1 MEINQSNM
9 IRSGIYWVIDPATDR
24 RKLASALRA
33 ALSDTVSA
41 VQIWDNFENIE
52 NPIQW
57 AGEIAAI
64 CHQHQVPVL
73 INNRWEFLLTLALD
87 GVHFDEIPDN
97 YSTIKT
103 QIGRPFMSG
112 LTITNELQKLQ
123 WAEENQLDYISF
135 CSVFPSTTS
144 NSCEPVKF
152 DSIRAARNLYTGKIF
167 LAGGIRPGNLEQLAT
182 LDFDGI
188 AMVSGIMQ
196 AADPAAAIQEYVK
209 AFQTYHL

>member
-1 MEINQSNM
+1 MEINQFNI

-24 RKLASALRA
+24 CKLASALRA
-33 ALSDTVSA
+33 ALSDTVAA

-52 NPIQW
+52 NPIQC
-57 AGEIAAI
+57 AAEIVAI

-87 GVHFDEIPDN
+87 GVHFDAIPNN

-112 LTITNELQKLQ
+112 LTITNELQELQ
-123 WAEENQLDYISF
+123 WAEKNQLEYISF

-167 LAGGIRPGNLEQLAT
+167 LAGGIRPDNLEKLAS

-188 AMVSGIMQ
+188 AMVSGIMH
-196 AADPAAAIQEYVK
+196 AADPAAAIQEYAK
-209 AFQTYHL
+209 AFQTYHP

>member
-1 MEINQSNM
+1 MEINQFNM

-112 LTITNELQKLQ
+112 LTITNELQKLK

-196 AADPAAAIQEYVK
+196 AADPAAAIQEYAK
-209 AFQTYHL
+209 AFQTYHP